1 VRLFGSP
8 QVERNGKPV
17 AFDTRKALALI
28 AYLALAGRQGRD
40 RLATLLW
47 GDADTERARGALRR
61 TLSTVRTAI
70 GDALVT
76 DGLSVELTPGAV
88 DVDVHQFRELLARGR
103 LESAVSAYAGDLLDG
118 FSVRDSPDYEDW
130 QVATRDGLRRELASA
145 LDQLSRDA
153 APREAVAH
161 ARRWLALDPLHEPAH
176 RALMRAHARAGDRAA
191 ALLQYRE
198 CARVLDRELGVAPL
212 PETSALAQAV
222 ERGEPEPAPPEPSR
236 SVGVDEAV
244 GDLYTRHGEYA
255 RAIASYEM
263 ALASAAAR
271 DKGRLEHRLAA
282 VYHRRGDW
290 ERADAHYR
298 AAARGEDDP
307 GLRARIAADRAVVA
321 HRRGDLPLAS
331 RLADD
336 ALSLAKRSRDDRALA
351 QAHNIAGILRGDRSH
366 LEESVRLAERIGD
379 AEARVAAMNN
389 LALALGRAGET
400 DRAIALTRG
409 ALDLSAAFGDRH
421 REAALHNNLA
431 DLLHRAGLKS
441 ESMRA
446 LKRAVRLFAEIGED
460 AGREPE
466 VWKLVDW
473 S

>member
-47 GDADTERARGALRR
+47 GYADTERARGALRR

-191 ALLQYRE
+191 ALLAELTARE
-198 CARVLDRELGVAPL
+198 REVLELVARGLSNGEIAQLLVLSLPTVKTHVGRVLMKLDLRDRV
-212 PETSALAQAV
+212 QAV
-222 ERGEPEPAPPEPSR
+222 VFA
-236 SVGVDEAV
+236 
-244 GDLYTRHGEYA
+244 
-255 RAIASYEM
+255 YE
-263 ALASAAAR
+263 
-271 DKGRLEHRLAA
+271 
-282 VYHRRGDW
+282 
-290 ERADAHYR
+290 
-298 AAARGEDDP
+298 
-307 GLRARIAADRAVVA
+307 
-321 HRRGDLPLAS
+321 
-331 RLADD
+331 
-336 ALSLAKRSRDDRALA
+336 
-351 QAHNIAGILRGDRSH
+351 AGI
-366 LEESVRLAERIGD
+366 VRAGD
-379 AEARVAAMNN
+379 APVSS
-389 LALALGRAGET
+389 G
-400 DRAIALTRG
+400 
-409 ALDLSAAFGDRH
+409 
-421 REAALHNNLA
+421 
-431 DLLHRAGLKS
+431 
-441 ESMRA
+441 
-446 LKRAVRLFAEIGED
+446 
-460 AGREPE
+460 
-466 VWKLVDW
+466 
-473 S
+473 